1 MKRIAEAKD
10 RRLLPLTLISENPTM
25 ELNPNH
31 IFDGTSKAIDLSK
44 MNVELRKLISLILLH
59 YLYNNPQ
66 ECLLIIEE
74 AQNIIT
80 PRRIEEPPS
89 IAEMIVAE
97 LRRHNVGVILIAHHY
112 NDLPNAI
119 LNDAYAIVSLSKKS
133 HPFRIE
139 DEKLQNKSKLL
150 FYENGSKVKALR

>member
-1 MKRIAEAKD
+1 M
-10 RRLLPLTLISENPTM
+10 ISENPKI
-25 ELNPNH
+25 ELNPAH
-31 IFDGTSKAIDLSK
+31 VFDGSSKAIDLSK
-44 MNVELRKLISLILLH
+44 MNAELRKLISLILLH

-97 LRRHNVGVILIAHHY
+97 LRRHNVGVIMIAHHP
-112 NDLPNAI
+112 NDLPI
-119 LNDAYAIVSLSKKS
+119 SIINDAYAIVSLSKKS
-133 HPFRIE
+133 IPFRIE
-139 DEKLQNKSKLL
+139 DEKMLKKSKLL
-150 FYENGSKVKALR
+150 FYENGAKVKAIR

>member
-1 MKRIAEAKD
+1 MLKLKD
-10 RRLLPLTLISENPTM
+10 RRLLPLTLIAENPTM

-74 AQNIIT
+74 SQNIIT

-89 IAEMIVAE
+89 IAEMTVAE

-119 LNDAYAIVSLSKKS
+119 LNDVYAIISLSKKS
-133 HPFRIE
+133 HPFRVE

-150 FYENGSKVKALR
+150 FYENASKIKALR